1 LFITANVLT
10 VTSTSATKTMTKGLF
25 IVASRPRRSLA
36 GFSWFGNEPRVN
48 IWPLRCGKIFHPS
61 RSISETAAH
70 SQHELNDELVDHPV
84 YAMTIVAAIAV
95 VRANARAIATKI
107 ILIACS

>member
-48 IWPLRCGKIFHPS
+48 NLAAALRQNLPF
-61 RSISETAAH
+61 
-70 SQHELNDELVDHPV
+70 
-84 YAMTIVAAIAV
+84 VAI
-95 VRANARAIATKI
+95 N
-107 ILIACS
+107 